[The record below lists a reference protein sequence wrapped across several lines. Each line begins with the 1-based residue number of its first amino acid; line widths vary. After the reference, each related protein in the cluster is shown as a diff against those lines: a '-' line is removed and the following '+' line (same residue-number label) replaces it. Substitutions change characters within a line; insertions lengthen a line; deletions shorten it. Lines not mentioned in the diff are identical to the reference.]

1 MSDESVV
8 EPGETPVV
16 EAAPLLRII
25 TPSTTPEEVA
35 AIVAV
40 FSALGGDA
48 PAEEP
53 VKSEWASPARKLR
66 TYPGRAP
73 AHGRGAWR
81 ASALP
86 R

>member
-1 MSDESVV
+1 MTNEIDTE
-8 EPGETPVV
+8 PVV

-25 TPSTTPEEVA
+25 TPDTTPEEVA

-40 FSALGGDA
+40 LSALGGET

-53 VKSEWASPARKLR
+53 VPSEWASPARAVR
-66 TYPGRAP
+66 TYPGRPA

-81 ASALP
+81 SSSLP